1 MKHCS
6 LTGSLIAALIVAMI
20 AGACSTPAAPTDP
33 PPSQQAKQAP
43 WLPTELQLRAWQAQ
57 QVGTNLLASLEG
69 LVELEHRIATASP
82 NGYSKQA
89 IRFRQQ
95 QAIRWTEQLAK
106 VAQALPTTTGQFVA
120 DLSTYVLAN
129 ANLMAGPATL
139 AQGFA
144 PLQMRGRI
152 AFCDGFVAAEPA
164 DDVFLKSW
172 VRSNWITDLYSHN
185 PHGVPQ
191 YLLFAGLWEA
201 REQWLHELETK
212 PYDEFRHA
220 WGHLVSDLLHNPI
233 TRDSRL
239 YQTFEMVTRLRRHH
253 LSKFRDPAPLT
264 DEFAELLVAIQA
276 LATSDEPRTSEYGRD
291 AWWNAKRGID
301 LVWSRSAEPIRRA
314 LLGGL
319 RDACLEA
326 CQSLS
331 PSALRRRV
339 AAGAIASA
347 KHWQRIVGIAEQFE
361 RTSNAP
367 FLTRLRCF
375 EQLLQHTY
383 RFGASYKA
391 VLYHLAK
398 PLRRQLR
405 QEAHDL
411 QKDGCTAL
419 AMMRMFEA
427 DQLCEVETLLP
438 MEALP
443 PIDLTTNDLPRIDA
457 YSTDH
462 NMHRLYLETRALRAS
477 KLTSHFAI
485 RLGGAS
491 RGPTMT
497 GIEASLQD
505 ELLQPRERAAR
516 RWLLGL
522 AANPLQR
529 LTQRAMQPG
538 ILAQMVQNLDDAGAA
553 AELVQAQ
560 LRWRRESSMA
570 AELPANFHVARLRP
584 AWIVYLMIYGHRAM
598 HELLLQPLFQHNPEA
613 LRLIVAAIPETLR
626 APLQEQLGL

>member
-1 MKHCS
+1 MKHRS
-6 LTGSLIAALIVAMI
+6 LTESLIAALIVAMI
-20 AGACSTPAAPTDP
+20 AVACSAPAAPPAPQPKPT
-33 PPSQQAKQAP
+33 P
-43 WLPTELQLRAWQAQ
+43 WLPTESQLHAWQAK
-57 QVGTNLLASLEG
+57 QVGKNLLASLEG
-69 LVELEHRIATASP
+69 LVELEQRIATASP
-82 NGYSKQA
+82 NGYSKRA
-89 IRFRQQ
+89 IAFRQQ
-95 QAIRWTEQLAK
+95 QAVRWTEQLAN
-106 VAQALPTTTGQFVA
+106 VAQALPTTTGQFTA
-120 DLSTYVLAN
+120 ELSGYVLAN
-129 ANLMAGPATL
+129 ANTVAGPAIL

-144 PLQMRGRI
+144 PLQMRGRV

-172 VRSNWITDLYSHN
+172 ARTNWIADLYSHN
-185 PHGVPQ
+185 PHGVYQ
-191 YLLFAGLWEA
+191 ELFFAGLWEA

-220 WGHLVSDLLHNPI
+220 WGHLVCDLLHNPI

-239 YQTFEMVTRLRRHH
+239 YQTFEKVTALRRHH

-301 LVWSRSAEPIRRA
+301 LVWSRSAESIRRE

-319 RDACLEA
+319 RDECLEA

-331 PSALRRRV
+331 PSISRRRV
-339 AAGAIASA
+339 EAGAIASA
-347 KHWQRIVGIAEQFE
+347 KHWQRIVDIAEQFE

-367 FLTRLRCF
+367 FPTRLRCF

-391 VLYHLAK
+391 VLYHIAK
-398 PLRRQLR
+398 PLSRQLR

-411 QKDGCTAL
+411 HKDGCTAL

-427 DQLCEVETLLP
+427 DQLCEVETLPP

-443 PIDLTTNDLPRIDA
+443 PIGPITNHLPRIDA

-477 KLTSHFAI
+477 KLTNHFGI
-485 RLGGAS
+485 RLDGAS
-491 RGPTMT
+491 RGPTLT

-505 ELLQPRERAAR
+505 EQLRPRERAAR

-522 AANPLQR
+522 AANPPQR

-553 AELVQAQ
+553 AELMQAQ
-560 LRWRRESSMA
+560 LRWRRESSKA

-584 AWIVYLMIYGHRAM
+584 AWIVYLMIYGHGAM
-598 HELLLQPLFQHNPEA
+598 HELLLQPLFRHNPEA
-613 LRLIVAAIPETLR
+613 LRLIVAAVPETLR
-626 APLQEQLGL
+626 AQLQEQIGL